1 MGGVTS
7 SVASKMAFFP
17 PNPPSYGVVDEEEP
31 AAAASSAQATNS
43 TVAAED
49 ACKVSTKRVAMTG
62 VRWSVGVEARRVR
75 TRRGSEIIAMYVR
88 RPGASL
94 TLLFSHGN
102 AADLGQMY
110 GIFVELSARLH
121 VNLMGNSDFRL
132 IDEITGDRTITLVMD
147 SHQARNNSNDTMFLE
162 NHLQPS
168 EANTYADIEAAYK
181 CLVDVYG
188 TREEDIVLYGQSV
201 GSGPTL
207 DLAVRLDHIRAVV
220 LHSAILSG
228 VRVMYSVKKTYWFDI
243 YKNIDKIPHVKCPVL
258 VIHGTQD
265 DVVDWS
271 HGKRLWELCRH
282 KYEPLWIEGGDHG
295 NLERFPVYARHLK
308 KFLSTIK
315 KLPTEKEAAAE
326 SEKSPAENETLS
338 DDVAISEAPSMISR
352 RLDPSRKNAIHGQPM
367 LGPGL
372 VDQHRR
378 STGHREKAR
387 SSTDRKE
394 RSRRSVDCFDRI
406 DEHEQSEK
414 PRKSFDRIGEKIRS
428 MGLCNVDCFKEP
440 SPCTEHCPVE
450 KNSSEP
456 SRGH

>member
-31 AAAASSAQATNS
+31 PPPPGAAQGTNS
-43 TVAAED
+43 TAAAED
-49 ACKVSTKRVAMTG
+49 ARKVATRRVVMTG

-88 RPGASL
+88 HPGASL
-94 TLLFSHGN
+94 TVLFSHGN
-102 AADLGQMY
+102 AADLGNMHR
-110 GIFVELSARLH
+110 IFVELSARLH
-121 VNLMGNSDFRL
+121 VNLMGYDYS
-132 IDEITGDRTITLVMD
+132 GYGQ
-147 SHQARNNSNDTMFLE
+147 SSGK
-162 NHLQPS
+162 PS
-168 EANTYADIEAAYK
+168 EANTFADIEAAYK

-207 DLAVRLDHIRAVV
+207 HLAVRLDHIRAVV
-220 LHSAILSG
+220 LHSPILSG
-228 VRVMYSVKKTYWFDI
+228 LRVLYSVKKTYWFDI

-258 VIHGTQD
+258 VIHGTKD

-271 HGKRLWELCRH
+271 HGKRLWELCQQ

-295 NLERFPVYARHLK
+295 NLETFPVYTRHLK
-308 KFLSTIK
+308 RFLSAIK
-315 KLPTEKEAAAE
+315 KLPAEKEAAAE
-326 SEKSPAENETLS
+326 SGKSPAENKTPS
-338 DDVAISEAPSMISR
+338 DDIAISEVPSMISR
-352 RLDPSRKNAIHGQPM
+352 RLEPSRKTAIHEQPM
-367 LGPGL
+367 LGTEH
-372 VDQHRR
+372 VDKRRR

-394 RSRRSVDCFDRI
+394 KSRRSVDCFDRI
-406 DEHEQSEK
+406 DELEQTEK

-440 SPCTEHCPVE
+440 SHSTEPC
-450 KNSSEP
+450 
-456 SRGH
+456 RGH

>member
-1 MGGVTS
+1 MPQAAGAAQGTN
-7 SVASKMAFFP
+7 AT
-17 PNPPSYGVVDEEEP
+17 
-31 AAAASSAQATNS
+31 AAAKVKCEVATR
-43 TVAAED
+43 
-49 ACKVSTKRVAMTG
+49 RVALTG

-88 RPGASL
+88 HPGASL
-94 TLLFSHGN
+94 TVLFSHGN
-102 AADLGQMY
+102 AADLGNMHR
-110 GIFVELSARLH
+110 IFVELSARLH
-121 VNLMGNSDFRL
+121 VNLMGYDYS
-132 IDEITGDRTITLVMD
+132 GYGQ
-147 SHQARNNSNDTMFLE
+147 SSGK
-162 NHLQPS
+162 PS
-168 EANTYADIEAAYK
+168 EANTFADIEAAYK

-220 LHSAILSG
+220 LHSPILSG
-228 VRVMYSVKKTYWFDI
+228 LRVLYSVKKTYWFDI

-258 VIHGTQD
+258 IIHGTND

-271 HGKRLWELCRH
+271 HGKRLWELCQQ

-295 NLERFPVYARHLK
+295 NLETFPVYTRHLK
-308 KFLSTIK
+308 KFLSAIK
-315 KLPTEKEAAAE
+315 KLPTGKEAPAE
-326 SEKSPAENETLS
+326 SEKSPAGNKTPS
-338 DDVAISEAPSMISR
+338 DDIAISDVPSMISR
-352 RLDPSRKNAIHGQPM
+352 RLEPSKH
-367 LGPGL
+367 
-372 VDQHRR
+372 VDKRRR

-394 RSRRSVDCFDRI
+394 KSRRSVDCFDRI

-440 SPCTEHCPVE
+440 SHNTEPC
-450 KNSSEP
+450 
-456 SRGH
+456 RGH

>member
-31 AAAASSAQATNS
+31 PQPQAAGAAQGTNATAAAKDKCEVATR
-43 TVAAED
+43 
-49 ACKVSTKRVAMTG
+49 RVALTG

-94 TLLFSHGN
+94 TVLFSHGN
-102 AADLGQMY
+102 AADLGNMHR
-110 GIFVELSARLH
+110 IFVELSARLH
-121 VNLMGNSDFRL
+121 VNLMGYDYS
-132 IDEITGDRTITLVMD
+132 GYGQ
-147 SHQARNNSNDTMFLE
+147 SSGK
-162 NHLQPS
+162 PS
-168 EANTYADIEAAYK
+168 EANTFADIEAAYK

-220 LHSAILSG
+220 LHSPILSG
-228 VRVMYSVKKTYWFDI
+228 LRVLYSVKKTYWFDI

-258 VIHGTQD
+258 IIHGTND

-271 HGKRLWELCRH
+271 HGKRLWELCQQ

-295 NLERFPVYARHLK
+295 NLETFPVYTRHLK
-308 KFLSTIK
+308 KFLSAIK
-315 KLPTEKEAAAE
+315 KLPTGKEAAAE
-326 SEKSPAENETLS
+326 SEKSLAGNKTPS
-338 DDVAISEAPSMISR
+338 DDIAISDVPSMISR
-352 RLDPSRKNAIHGQPM
+352 RLEPSRKTSNHEHPM
-367 LGPGL
+367 LGTEH
-372 VDQHRR
+372 VDKRRR
-378 STGHREKAR
+378 STGHREKTR

-394 RSRRSVDCFDRI
+394 KSRRSVDCFDRI

-414 PRKSFDRIGEKIRS
+414 PRKSFDRLILS
-428 MGLCNVDCFKEP
+428 A
-440 SPCTEHCPVE
+440 PCLAQ
-450 KNSSEP
+450 
-456 SRGH
+456 

>member
-31 AAAASSAQATNS
+31 PPPAAAASAVQATNS
-43 TVAAED
+43 TAASED
-49 ACKVSTKRVAMTG
+49 ACKVATRRVAMTG
-62 VRWSVGVEARRVR
+62 VRWCVGVEARRVR
-75 TRRGSEIIAMYVR
+75 TRRGTEIIAMYVR

-121 VNLMGNSDFRL
+121 VNLLGYDYS
-132 IDEITGDRTITLVMD
+132 GYGQ
-147 SHQARNNSNDTMFLE
+147 SSGK
-162 NHLQPS
+162 PS

-181 CLVDVYG
+181 CLVDIYG
-188 TREEDIVLYGQSV
+188 AREEDIVLYGQSV

-220 LHSAILSG
+220 LHSPILSG

-271 HGKRLWELCRH
+271 HGKRLWELCQH

-308 KFLSTIK
+308 KFLSAVK
-315 KLPTEKEAAAE
+315 KLPAEKEAAAE
-326 SEKSPAENETLS
+326 FEKSPAENKTIS
-338 DDVAISEAPSMISR
+338 DDVAISEVPSMVSR
-352 RLDPSRKNAIHGQPM
+352 RLDPSKKNAIHE
-367 LGPGL
+367 GPGH

-378 STGHREKAR
+378 STGHREKPR

-440 SPCTEHCPVE
+440 SHSTELPCPCG

-456 SRGH
+456 SRGQ

>member
-31 AAAASSAQATNS
+31 PPPAAAASSAQATNS

-49 ACKVSTKRVAMTG
+49 ACKVATKRVVMTG

-121 VNLMGNSDFRL
+121 VNLMGYDYS
-132 IDEITGDRTITLVMD
+132 GYGQ
-147 SHQARNNSNDTMFLE
+147 SSGK
-162 NHLQPS
+162 PS

-271 HGKRLWELCRH
+271 HGKRLWELCQH

-450 KNSSEP
+450 KNSSET

>member
-31 AAAASSAQATNS
+31 PQPPPPAASSAQATNS

-121 VNLMGNSDFRL
+121 VNLMGYDYS
-132 IDEITGDRTITLVMD
+132 GYGQ
-147 SHQARNNSNDTMFLE
+147 SSGK
-162 NHLQPS
+162 PS

-271 HGKRLWELCRH
+271 HGKRLWELCQH